1 MNSTSTFSANSETY
15 ALLLHALTHEDTNQ
29 NIERHQL
36 LLQKWCR
43 DFANG
48 FYIRDLTSV
57 VACFRVLRE
66 RFFSYPEMF
75 RDIITSVLVI
85 CSNPLIEAKANDRLR
100 LNYIENINTYLMEI
114 TYFASIDDV
123 VIKTQV
129 AKCFRFIANGC
140 EDPTILRADR
150 KERVGSDYTQPV
162 TDKLYLQNL
171 IRESRAIEAIVNEF
185 NASVDRVKIENN
197 LFQNAP
203 TSEVESR
210 RVTLGLAQELTE
222 TLLNLCLE
230 LSVDIKL
237 SIDMCGLRLCNGL
250 IRLFDHISIDNPRDP
265 RVSDLI
271 NLVWTLMESYL
282 NQPVTAENTQDTIM
296 NHPILDFEFAIHSL
310 KRVLLIMLHD
320 GYRLADKEL
329 RNEIIAVLNMIALFP
344 SAMPCFMSSGLF
356 NILITYSCVA
366 EAGADNWPFYT
377 LPIAKLRNFA
387 SVIDVDLQFKRN
399 LWLLLSDIL
408 KMDDPDCMLCMASSP
423 MLEVLLQ
430 YCEYDSHDHSA
441 KMVAIDAKYGMQSPK
456 RESSQVIGG
465 NSIMSGIQTS
475 VDSSLLDSNTMIPVN
490 NGVEEAKSQS
500 IVAGDDSASNSTTK
514 TSKKASGYLSSLS
527 LNQLRELQ
535 VVAMIFLAGNAPKVI
550 SEFLRINGPSR
561 VLDVIFNYAK
571 SSVCEEHTNLVYH
584 CTLLLNR
591 CIMGSNMVRQLMEHE
606 NAVQTLLYL
615 LEGSTHDPTKT
626 QISRIIAI
634 LCSNNNVVCQGQVH
648 AHNGIGMLVK
658 LVAQY
663 AEFAK
668 PLVGKKAGVPE
679 SHQLIGGNPAG
690 GEGEIED
697 PNEDPRNCDV
707 PVLIVAIIDCF
718 SKSIVKNYNNE
729 ALFASEE
736 GMDALLELLEVSP
749 YVVRTPILR
758 LLCDL
763 LENNILLPFLNAW
776 RSGKTMRSAAQ
787 IITHCWLDEEARLDA
802 RRPLGILGNVLDS
815 LGNHNWPD
823 DKINQTMG
831 ESVSSNMETVR
842 SYAVSKLANA
852 LIASKALLGANDMLG
867 LIPMDI
873 RASVLE
879 KDSRVI
885 IANILSLIGLY
896 DEPLNGSNDVNE
908 VTSPVQPQSPDNNGI
923 IDDDGNDIADVDN
936 DFELMSHDDE
946 NDHSVRSTKPL
957 PVLENTK
964 DLGLSPRDRQVI
976 VLAKRYY
983 LLREGEWWR
992 SVSDDLVNNGIT
1004 PIEADSIMIDAYIC
1018 RAFDAVQSVQ
1028 LEQMSLLADDNSNKV
1043 HAEGEFINGIL
1054 TKKQQQIKAVWLKRK
1069 GKAKSIVTP
1078 F

>member
-1 MNSTSTFSANSETY
+1 MNSNSTFSVNSESY
-15 ALLLHALTHEDTNQ
+15 SLLLHALTHDDTSQ

-43 DFANG
+43 DFAEG
-48 FYIRDLTSV
+48 FYIRDLISV
-57 VACFRVLRE
+57 VACFQILRE
-66 RFFSYPEMF
+66 RFSANPDMF
-75 RDIITSVLVI
+75 RDIIMSALAI
-85 CSNPLIEAKANDRLR
+85 CSKPLIEAKANDRLR

-114 TYFASIDDV
+114 TYFACIDDV
-123 VIKTQV
+123 EIKTQV

-140 EDPTILRADR
+140 DDPTILRADR
-150 KERVGSDYTQPV
+150 KERVGNDYTHPV

-185 NASVDRVKIENN
+185 NATVERVKVENS
-197 LFQNAP
+197 LFQSAP

-210 RVTLGLAQELTE
+210 RTALGLTLELTE

-230 LSVDIKL
+230 LSVDVKL
-237 SIDMCGLRLCNGL
+237 SIDMCALRLCDGL
-250 IRLFDHISIDNPRDP
+250 IRLFDHISTDNPRDP

-271 NLVWTLMESYL
+271 NLIWTLMESYL
-282 NQPVTAENTQDTIM
+282 NQPIAADMNTDTVM
-296 NHPILDFEFAIHSL
+296 SNSILDFEFGIHSL

-329 RNEIIAVLNMIALFP
+329 RNEIVAVLNMIALFP

-356 NILITYSCVA
+356 NVLITYSCVA
-366 EAGADNWPFYT
+366 EAGADHWPFYT

-387 SVIDVDLQFKRN
+387 SVIDVDLQFKRS

-430 YCEYDSHDHSA
+430 YCEYDSHDASA
-441 KMVAIDAKYGMQSPK
+441 KSVAIDAKYGLQSPK
-456 RESSQVIGG
+456 RESSQIIGG
-465 NSIMSGIQTS
+465 NSVMSGVQPS
-475 VDSSLLDSNTMIPVN
+475 VDSSLLDNTMISNN
-490 NGVEEAKSQS
+490 NGLEETKSQS
-500 IVAGDDSASNSTTK
+500 VVAGDDNASNGTK
-514 TSKKASGYLSSLS
+514 ASKKANLYLSSLS
-527 LNQLRELQ
+527 LTQLRELQ

-561 VLDVIFNYAK
+561 VLDIIFNYAK
-571 SSVCEEHTNLVYH
+571 SSSCEEHTSLVYQ
-584 CTLLLNR
+584 CTLLTNR

-615 LEGSTHDPTKT
+615 LEGSNHDPTKT
-626 QISRIIAI
+626 QIARIVAI
-634 LCSNNNVVCQGQVH
+634 LCSDNNEVCQGQVH
-648 AHNGIGMLVK
+648 GHNGIGMFVK
-658 LVAQY
+658 LVTQY
-663 AEFAK
+663 AEFAR
-668 PLVGKKAGVPE
+668 PLVGKKAGVRE

-718 SKSIVKNYNNE
+718 SKCIVKNYNNE

-776 RSGKTMRSAAQ
+776 RSSKTMRSAAQ
-787 IITHCWLDEEARLDA
+787 IITHCWLDEEVRLDGK
-802 RRPLGILGNVLDS
+802 RPLGILGNIIDS
-815 LGNHNWPD
+815 LGNHDWPD
-823 DKINQTMG
+823 DKINQVMG
-831 ESVSSNMETVR
+831 DSVSSNVETVR
-842 SYAVSKLANA
+842 SYAASKLANA

-867 LIPMDI
+867 SIPMNI
-873 RASVLE
+873 RTSVLE
-879 KDSRVI
+879 KDCRVI

-896 DEPLNGSNDVNE
+896 DEASSDTNNISSAV
-908 VTSPVQPQSPDNNGI
+908 SPMQPQSPDYGI
-923 IDDDGNDIADVDN
+923 MDDNGNDIVDRDN
-936 DFELMSHDDE
+936 DFELMSHDEE
-946 NDHSVRSTKPL
+946 NDNSVRSSKPL

-964 DLGLSPRDRQVI
+964 DLGLLPRDKQVI
-976 VLAKRYY
+976 ALARRYY

-992 SVSDDLVNNGIT
+992 SVSDELVNNGIT
-1004 PIEADSIMIDAYIC
+1004 PIEADSIMIEAYIN
-1018 RAFDAVQSVQ
+1018 RSFDAVQSVQ

-1043 HAEGEFINGIL
+1043 RVEGEFIDGIL